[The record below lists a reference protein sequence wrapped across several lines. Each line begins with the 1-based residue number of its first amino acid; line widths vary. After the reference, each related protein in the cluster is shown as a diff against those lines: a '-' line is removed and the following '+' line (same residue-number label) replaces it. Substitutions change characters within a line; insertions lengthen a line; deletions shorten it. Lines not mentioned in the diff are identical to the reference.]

1 MSMVPHA
8 FAVDVSVVDFKNNSF
23 TQNPKI
29 FDQIRRNT
37 NMLPSTP
44 SSSAAA
50 DTNKE
55 RTCDVFLSFRGE
67 DTRCSFVSHLYKDL
81 CRKNIATFIDSEKLQ
96 RGDEIS
102 ESLLTAIQ
110 GSRISVIVF
119 SKGYASSRWCLDEV
133 VKIMNCKKL
142 KGHYFVVPVFYG
154 VDPSD
159 VRKQRGSFAD
169 AFAKHEENFK
179 HDVEKVKSWRT
190 ALTSAADL
198 SGWDSQ
204 VTRPDSTLVDKIVKD
219 ILKKLDCRSSSAN
232 LKGLVGIERRTQQLV
247 SLFQVGDFLK
257 LGIWGMQGIGKT
269 KLAEAIFYH
278 VLNGFQNHSFL
289 ANVREHEESRNLSQ
303 LRKKFLSDILE
314 DENLDIST
322 PTIIPSFVKDMLSR
336 KKVLVVYD
344 DVSELSQFEFLFG
357 GIDRFGRGSLV
368 IVTTRNKQVLF
379 QCGMNLIYEAKKLN
393 KYESIQLFCQHAF
406 KSNHPIKY
414 QLGLSR
420 MVLSFANGNP
430 LAIKFFGSS
439 LYGKNKNYQES
450 AVKDLKQI
458 PNPDILKLLRS
469 SFDGL
474 NPVEKDIFLDIA
486 CFFKGEDRDFV
497 TRIME
502 ACYPS
507 AYSRIE
513 NLIDKSLI
521 YISQN
526 KIEMHDIW
534 QHVGRSIVHYESPS
548 KPETRSRLW
557 IPEEIY
563 DVLTKNNGTETITG
577 IVLDMSKLA
586 KLELEPVAFMK
597 MRKLRILKFYH
608 SCGRTLLLKGLLSLP
623 DDLRYLCW
631 EGYPLKTLPS
641 TFHPRYLVEL
651 DMSCSHVEQLWEGKQ
666 DLVDLKVINLKNSKN
681 LVRIPDLSSA
691 TNLEKINF
699 CGCFN
704 LRELPSSLQHLEKLT
719 LLDFSY
725 CRSIRSLPS
734 FYKATSLT
742 KLHLSGCSNLFSFP
756 EVSSNVTELWLG
768 GTAIEEV
775 PSSIECLSN
784 LRLLDLRGC
793 RRLKSLPTGIH
804 KLKSLEKFN
813 LGDCSRL
820 ETFPEILDIMKRLRD
835 LDLSGTVLKE
845 LPSSIHNLIGLKYLR
860 LNNCENLVCLPDS
873 LYTLKSLLH
882 LSLCGSSNLVVENLF
897 TAIGDRPVK
906 QKHLPWLS
914 SLKKLDLSESNL
926 ENLPTTIKQ
935 FPLLE
940 ELILRK
946 CKRLKSLP
954 ELPPSLVYLDAHDC
968 TSLEDV
974 SSIKKLFEQELFCED
989 GSNRFLQLKFSN
1001 CFKLGEKCVGND
1013 IDAYDS
1019 TSVEEVS
1026 SIKNLLKQVVFC
1038 KSLGWLFTNC
1048 FQLDQKAVRSPE
1060 TPKLEMPF
1068 EHMVTALT
1076 DHLQAPPRRKNRIKK
1091 ASLGRIIV
1099 TCVPGS
1105 EIPEWFDF
1113 KSLGSSINIQL
1124 PSEWWSNNSWI
1135 NFPCFVAS
1143 VAVSFPDS
1151 YNADCQITCSSYMM
1165 VSMLGSLLEVRHQTI
1180 VFTMWLPFISTLM
1193 SGIRL
1198 NARHV
1203 VGVNRSKRL
1212 ST

>member
-1 MSMVPHA
+1 
-8 FAVDVSVVDFKNNSF
+8 
-23 TQNPKI
+23 
-29 FDQIRRNT
+29 
-37 NMLPSTP
+37 ML
-44 SSSAAA
+44 
-50 DTNKE
+50 
-55 RTCDVFLSFRGE
+55 
-67 DTRCSFVSHLYKDL
+67 
-81 CRKNIATFIDSEKLQ
+81 
-96 RGDEIS
+96 
-102 ESLLTAIQ
+102 
-110 GSRISVIVF
+110 
-119 SKGYASSRWCLDEV
+119 
-133 VKIMNCKKL
+133 
-142 KGHYFVVPVFYG
+142 
-154 VDPSD
+154 
-159 VRKQRGSFAD
+159 
-169 AFAKHEENFK
+169 
-179 HDVEKVKSWRT
+179 
-190 ALTSAADL
+190 
-198 SGWDSQ
+198 
-204 VTRPDSTLVDKIVKD
+204 
-219 ILKKLDCRSSSAN
+219 
-232 LKGLVGIERRTQQLV
+232 
-247 SLFQVGDFLK
+247 
-257 LGIWGMQGIGKT
+257 
-269 KLAEAIFYH
+269 
-278 VLNGFQNHSFL
+278 
-289 ANVREHEESRNLSQ
+289 
-303 LRKKFLSDILE
+303 
-314 DENLDIST
+314 
-322 PTIIPSFVKDMLSR
+322 
-336 KKVLVVYD
+336 
-344 DVSELSQFEFLFG
+344 
-357 GIDRFGRGSLV
+357 
-368 IVTTRNKQVLF
+368 
-379 QCGMNLIYEAKKLN
+379 
-393 KYESIQLFCQHAF
+393 
-406 KSNHPIKY
+406 
-414 QLGLSR
+414 
-420 MVLSFANGNP
+420 
-430 LAIKFFGSS
+430 
-439 LYGKNKNYQES
+439 
-450 AVKDLKQI
+450 
-458 PNPDILKLLRS
+458 
-469 SFDGL
+469 
-474 NPVEKDIFLDIA
+474 
-486 CFFKGEDRDFV
+486 
-497 TRIME
+497 
-502 ACYPS
+502 
-507 AYSRIE
+507 
-513 NLIDKSLI
+513 
-521 YISQN
+521 
-526 KIEMHDIW
+526 
-534 QHVGRSIVHYESPS
+534 
-548 KPETRSRLW
+548 
-557 IPEEIY
+557 
-563 DVLTKNNGTETITG
+563 
-577 IVLDMSKLA
+577 
-586 KLELEPVAFMK
+586 
-597 MRKLRILKFYH
+597 
-608 SCGRTLLLKGLLSLP
+608 
-623 DDLRYLCW
+623 
-631 EGYPLKTLPS
+631 
-641 TFHPRYLVEL
+641 
-651 DMSCSHVEQLWEGKQ
+651 Q

-704 LRELPSSLQHLEKLT
+704 LRELPSSLQHPEKLT

-1076 DHLQAPPRRKNRIKK
+1076 DHHQAPPRRKNRIKK

-1151 YNADCQITCSSYMM
+1151 YNDHVFLVYD
-1165 VSMLGSLLEVRHQTI
+1165 GFNVREF
-1180 VFTMWLPFISTLM
+1180 V
-1193 SGIRL
+1193 
-1198 NARHV
+1198 
-1203 VGVNRSKRL
+1203 RSKASNNRIYNVASFHFYL
-1212 ST
+1212 DEWNSSKCKVKQCGIHLLFPN